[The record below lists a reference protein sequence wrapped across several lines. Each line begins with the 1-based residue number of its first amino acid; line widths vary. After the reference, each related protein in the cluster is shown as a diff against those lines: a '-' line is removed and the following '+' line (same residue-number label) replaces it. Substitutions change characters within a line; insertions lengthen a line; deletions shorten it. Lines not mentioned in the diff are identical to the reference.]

1 MAFEELKRKQSAMW
15 GSAPFERVAAELT
28 DIHDDL
34 VAAIDPQ
41 PGESVLD
48 VACGTGGIAERVAR
62 RGAEVTGVD
71 FSSTLVETARRRA
84 EDEGLSIRYELGD
97 AEVLPYGD
105 ASFDVVVS
113 AFGHM
118 FAPDQVAAA
127 GELARVCRPGG
138 RLGLACWTPQGGVG
152 EMFRMVASFQPP
164 PPPGLASPLEWGR
177 PEHQQEL
184 LGDAFELQIEE
195 RMSPQLGESGE
206 QLWQL
211 FSTSFGPSKTL
222 LDALEPHRAEEYHR
236 ATVEFYER
244 YRDAN
249 GIRQPREYLLTVGR
263 RR

>member
-15 GSAPFERVAAELT
+15 GSAPFERVAVELT

-34 VAAIDPQ
+34 VVAIDPQ

-48 VACGTGGIAERVAR
+48 VACGTGGIAERVAQ
-62 RGAEVTGVD
+62 RGAEVTGID
-71 FSSTLVETARRRA
+71 FSSKLVETAQRRA
-84 EDEGLSIRYELGD
+84 EEQGLSIRYEVGD
-97 AEVLPYGD
+97 AEALPYGD

-127 GELARVCRPGG
+127 SELARVCRPGG

-177 PEHQQEL
+177 PEHQEEL
-184 LGDAFELQIEE
+184 LGDAFELRIEE

-211 FSTSFGPSKTL
+211 FSSSFGPSKTL
-222 LDALEPHRAEEYHR
+222 LDALEPDRAEEYHR
-236 ATVEFYER
+236 ATVEFYEH

-249 GIRQPREYLLTVGR
+249 GIRQPREYLLTIGR